1 MSGNGGRPAA
11 GRPARSATGLPP
23 SLADLSRRDALAA
36 EAARLAA
43 EARARFAEDAA
54 RTTRDAPGGD
64 ADPVAPPARR
74 LAAPLRRALSVA
86 AVLLG
91 AALMAWPAV
100 LNGYP
105 LVFIDSVSYLGQ
117 TLFPEWPWDKT
128 PAYGAFLHGFHWGW
142 SLWLALAGQA
152 LILSHLLWVA
162 QRAAR
167 GGITPLAHIAVCAGM
182 AALTSLPWFTATL
195 MPDVF
200 AGVAPLCLLLLGLA
214 RERLSRAEAAWLT
227 LLGAFA
233 VAAHLSHLPT
243 ALALVVFIAVAMR
256 GVMAPLRAT
265 LPIAIA
271 VGALVG
277 ANAWAFGKP
286 TLSPHGA
293 VFLLARLQADGPAAR
308 TIRFA
313 CPRAGWHLCGF
324 AARMPM
330 DSDHFLWSAEGPPNR
345 QPNGTPISMGAM
357 RLAPEAA
364 AIVGRTLRERPGEVA
379 AAMARNTLAQAGM
392 VEVGD
397 TLGNRHLA
405 ASARRAI
412 AVLPAGELAAF
423 DAGAQMRGELAGLAA
438 PYLLP
443 HRAVL
448 LGSLALLLVA
458 LVLALARRDRVRF
471 ALVAGLL
478 LAVGVNAFAT
488 GALSAPVDRYGARIV
503 WLLPL
508 AAVLGLAPR
517 FAGALTDNERVRA
530 RMAGLNARRPV
541 AEAAD

>member
-1 MSGNGGRPAA
+1 MSGADDRPGAA
-11 GRPARSATGLPP
+11 RTASGTGLPP
-23 SLADLSRRDALAA
+23 SLADLSRRDAEAA
-36 EAARLAA
+36 EAARKAA
-43 EARARFAEDAA
+43 EDRARIAEEEARIIAERMPKVAGAA
-54 RTTRDAPGGD
+54 
-64 ADPVAPPARR
+64 PARR
-74 LAAPLRRALSVA
+74 GLRLPPTLRRALSVV

-91 AALMAWPAV
+91 AALLAWPAF

-105 LVFIDSVSYLGQ
+105 LVFIDTVSYLGQ

-128 PAYGAFLHGFHWGW
+128 PAYGPFLHAFHWGW
-142 SLWLALAGQA
+142 SLWLALAGQV
-152 LILSHLLWVA
+152 LVLSHLLWVA

-167 GGITPLAHIAVCAGM
+167 GGVSPIAHVLLCAAM
-182 AALTSLPWFTATL
+182 AGLTSLPWFAATL

-214 RERLSRAEAAWLT
+214 RDRLSRVEAVWLT

-233 VAAHLSHLPT
+233 VAVHLSHLPT
-243 ALALVVFIAVAMR
+243 ALALVGFVAVAMR
-256 GVMAPLRAT
+256 GVMAPLRAA
-265 LPIAIA
+265 LPIVIA
-271 VGALVG
+271 AGALVA

-308 TIRFA
+308 TIRSG
-313 CPRAGWHLCGF
+313 CPRAGWHMCGF
-324 AARMPM
+324 AARVPM

-345 QPNGTPISMGAM
+345 MPNGTPIPMGGM
-357 RLAPEAA
+357 RIAPEASE
-364 AIVGRTLRERPGEVA
+364 IVLRTLRERPGEVA

-412 AVLPAGELAAF
+412 ERLPANELAAF
-423 DAGAQMRGELAGLAA
+423 DAGAQMRGALPGLAA
-438 PYLLP
+438 PWLQVHLP
-443 HRAVL
+443 VL
-448 LGSLALLLVA
+448 LASLALLLVA
-458 LVLALARRDRVRF
+458 LLLALARQDRVRF

-478 LAVGVNAFAT
+478 LAVAVNAFAT
-488 GALSAPVDRYGARIV
+488 GALSAPVDRYGARII

-508 AAVLGLAPR
+508 AAALGLLPR
-517 FAGALTDNERVRA
+517 YPGALTDAEQVRRRLA
-530 RMAGLNARRPV
+530 RLRPAG
-541 AEAAD
+541 EA

>member
-1 MSGNGGRPAA
+1 VIGDA
-11 GRPARSATGLPP
+11 GRPDPAAAGNRAAARDTGLPP
-23 SLADLSRRDALAA
+23 SLADLARRDALAA
-36 EAARLAA
+36 EAAARRAA
-43 EARARFAEDAA
+43 EARARAEADDEPTDATA
-54 RTTRDAPGGD
+54 SAASDGTTTGPA
-64 ADPVAPPARR
+64 ARR
-74 LAAPLRRALSVA
+74 LAHPLRRALALA
-86 AVLLG
+86 AILLG
-91 AALMAWPAV
+91 AALLAWPAF

-117 TLFPEWPWDKT
+117 TLFPEWPWDKS
-128 PAYGAFLHGFHWGW
+128 PAYGAFLHALHWGW
-142 SLWLALAGQA
+142 SLWAALAGQA
-152 LILSHLLWVA
+152 LVVSHLLWVA

-167 GGITPLAHIAVCAGM
+167 GGVSPATHLLLCAVMAG
-182 AALTSLPWFTATL
+182 LTALPWFTATL

-214 RERLSRAEAAWLT
+214 RDRLSRAEATWLT

-243 ALALVVFIAVAMR
+243 ALALVVFVALATR
-256 GVMAPLRAT
+256 RVLPPLRAA
-265 LPIAIA
+265 LPVAIA
-271 VGALVG
+271 AGALVA

-293 VFLLARLQADGPAAR
+293 VFLLARLQADGPAAE
-308 TIRFA
+308 TIRRA

-345 QPNGTPISMGAM
+345 RPNGTPIDMGAM

-364 AIVGRTLRERPGEVA
+364 EIVARTLRERPGAVA
-379 AAMARNTLAQAGM
+379 AAMARNTLAQAQL
-392 VEVGD
+392 VAVGD

-412 AVLPAGELAAF
+412 ERLPPRELAAF
-423 DAGAQMRGELAGLAA
+423 DAGAQMRGELPAVAA
-438 PYLLP
+438 PFLQP
-443 HRAVL
+443 HRPVL
-448 LGSLALLLVA
+448 LASLLVA
-458 LVLALARRDRVRF
+458 LAALGLALWRGDRTRA

-478 LAVGVNAFAT
+478 LAVAVNAFAT
-488 GALSAPVDRYGARIV
+488 GALSAPVDRYGARII

-508 AAVLGLAPR
+508 AALLGLAPR
-517 FAGALTDNERVRA
+517 TANALTDAERMRA
-530 RMAGLNARRPV
+530 HVARLTARGG
-541 AEAAD
+541 